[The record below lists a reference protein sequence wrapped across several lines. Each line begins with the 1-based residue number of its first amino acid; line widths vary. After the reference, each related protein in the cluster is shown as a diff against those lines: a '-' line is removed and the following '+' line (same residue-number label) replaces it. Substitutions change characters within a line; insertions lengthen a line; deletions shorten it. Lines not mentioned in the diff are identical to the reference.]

1 MLTCKETSLLLSQ
14 AQERP
19 LGTTERV
26 ALRLHLLLCKGCRNF
41 RAQLEVLRTVVRR
54 YRDDGGAR

>member
-19 LGTTERV
+19 LGMTERV

-41 RAQLEVLRTVVRR
+41 RAQLAVLRTVVRR
-54 YRDDGGAR
+54 YRDDGSTH